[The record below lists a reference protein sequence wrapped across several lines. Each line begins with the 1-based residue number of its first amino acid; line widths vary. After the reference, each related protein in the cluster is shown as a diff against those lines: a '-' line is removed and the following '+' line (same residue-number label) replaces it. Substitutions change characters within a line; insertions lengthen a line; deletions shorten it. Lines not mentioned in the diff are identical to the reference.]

1 MCKCGCNTCDTK
13 STALV
18 LKENKFVH
26 TPISEGL
33 KYHIDNQI
41 PLSENIYR
49 IGSKEYMK
57 LYTEARSLY
66 SRGKL
71 DVSEADKYFLTETHV
86 GSFGM
91 FEGKRVP
98 LDIPMI
104 NEEEYYVTVNR
115 GPKIGKS
122 LVRSAESDYEE
133 PRIFS
138 KEEAKEYIKRVK
150 NSGATPGRIASY
162 WVSDRDMNRI
172 DENEDK
178 LSKIKQE
185 LEALRPGISW
195 IDDIRISSYDGS
207 LQVELDYTLY
217 PNEIKQLAQIATKYG
232 MELKYMTGKNASLVK
247 NKLNEN
253 IDTGDFLN
261 KNRDQ
266 IELDFGP
273 RTFRMLQ
280 MQLMKDDEA
289 FVRDWLVANGYMEEE
304 KLPFEE
310 TKKLTYNDF
319 VRMVRDDMM
328 AGAAPDEK
336 PSDKQVASRAK
347 SLYNDYLQGASVD
360 DLFEA
365 KKKKSKL
372 CKRGRDYIAAR
383 KRAGEK
389 SSAYLSGRA
398 VKVCK
403 GSIKGAGGKK
413 KKSYKNENIAPNH
426 DGKAAPYGSGYK
438 VLNIDEIAESLKDW
452 FEKENW
458 VRINTSGNITGPC
471 GTMKK
476 GKATTR
482 CLPKKKAQAMTKA
495 ERKATV
501 AKKVRGS
508 KKGKQFVSVKEQTY
522 SGFTRNPEDPA
533 SEPFEL
539 TGAVAQF
546 KEELRALF
554 GKFKDDLKNPEFIKG
569 VAQIMINWKS
579 LLRSQLKEATVDYD
593 FSKEELIRV
602 IKQLKRGASTEIGMI
617 KAFEIALGRELTD
630 DEIRGFKLKEA
641 EFRGKEVS
649 LNKPK
654 RGGSKA
660 YYVYVRDP
668 KTKKIKKVSFGSG
681 GLRAKIKNKDARNAF
696 AKRHNC
702 DKKKDRTKAGYWSC
716 NLPRYAKQLGLGA
729 NMNTFW

>member
-1 MCKCGCNTCDTK
+1 MCKCGCNSCETK

-18 LKENKFVH
+18 LKESKFVH

-41 PLSENIYR
+41 PLNENIYR

-71 DVSEADKYFLTETHV
+71 DVSEDDKYFLTETHV
-86 GSFGM
+86 GSFGI
-91 FEGKRVP
+91 FEQTSKVSKKRAKAELKQKIKGVRSDGMGKYDGKIFGLDDNDKKIELKDLKDLDKFNKFELGENKRVP
-98 LDIPMI
+98 LDIPML
-104 NEEEYYVTVNR
+104 NEEQEYYVTYNKGR
-115 GPKIGKS
+115 GQGKG
-122 LVRSAESDYEE
+122 LVKSKESDYEE

-138 KEEAKEYIKRVK
+138 KEEAEKYVK
-150 NSGATPGRIASY
+150 MASSGGATPGGSTAY

-172 DENEDK
+172 
-178 LSKIKQE
+178 
-185 LEALRPGISW
+185 
-195 IDDIRISSYDGS
+195 
-207 LQVELDYTLY
+207 
-217 PNEIKQLAQIATKYG
+217 
-232 MELKYMTGKNASLVK
+232 
-247 NKLNEN
+247 NEN

-280 MQLMKDDEA
+280 IQLMKDDEA
-289 FVRDWLVANGYMEEE
+289 FVRDWLVTNGYMDEE

-310 TKKLTYNDF
+310 SKYNQNQYDQDQYTLTEEQIEEVIGAIKSAYKKAKKWGKKQIKKAVKKVIKSVSPILE
-319 VRMVRDDMM
+319 
-328 AGAAPDEK
+328 DEI
-336 PSDKQVASRAK
+336 
-347 SLYNDYLQGASVD
+347 N
-360 DLFEA
+360 E

-413 KKSYKNENIAPNH
+413 KKSYKNENVIPNH

-438 VLNIDEIAESLKDW
+438 KLDIDKIAESLKDW
-452 FEKENW
+452 FGKEDW
-458 VRINTSGNITGPC
+458 VRINTSGNITGKC

-482 CLPKKKAQAMTKA
+482 CLPRKKAQAMTKA
-495 ERKATV
+495 ARKATV

-508 KKGKQFVSVKEQTY
+508 KKGKQFV
-522 SGFTRNPEDPA
+522 
-533 SEPFEL
+533 
-539 TGAVAQF
+539 AV
-546 KEELRALF
+546 
-554 GKFKDDLKNPEFIKG
+554 
-569 VAQIMINWKS
+569 
-579 LLRSQLKEATVDYD
+579 
-593 FSKEELIRV
+593 
-602 IKQLKRGASTEIGMI
+602 
-617 KAFEIALGRELTD
+617 
-630 DEIRGFKLKEA
+630 KEA

-702 DKKKDRTKAGYWSC
+702 KNKKDRTTAGYWSC

>member
-1 MCKCGCNTCDTK
+1 MCGCGCNTCNDK
-13 STALV
+13 SKTLI
-18 LKENKFVH
+18 LKESKFIH

-86 GSFGM
+86 GSFGI

-98 LDIPMI
+98 LDIPML
-104 NEEEYYVTVNR
+104 NEEQEYYVTYNKGR
-115 GPKIGKS
+115 GQGKG
-122 LVRSAESDYEE
+122 LVKSKESDYEE

-138 KEEAKEYIKRVK
+138 KEEAEEYVKMAKRGG
-150 NSGATPGRIASY
+150 SMAGQITAY

-172 DENEDK
+172 
-178 LSKIKQE
+178 
-185 LEALRPGISW
+185 
-195 IDDIRISSYDGS
+195 
-207 LQVELDYTLY
+207 
-217 PNEIKQLAQIATKYG
+217 
-232 MELKYMTGKNASLVK
+232 
-247 NKLNEN
+247 NEN

-280 MQLMKDDEA
+280 IQLMKDDEA

-304 KLPFEE
+304 ELPFEALTE
-310 TKKLTYNDF
+310 EQIEEVIGFIKKQYKN
-319 VRMVRDDMM
+319 
-328 AGAAPDEK
+328 AKNWGKKQIKAAVK
-336 PSDKQVASRAK
+336 KVIK
-347 SLYNDYLQGASVD
+347 SVSP
-360 DLFEA
+360 LFEDEINE

-372 CKRGRDYIAAR
+372 CKRGRNYIAAR

-403 GSIKGAGGKK
+403 GQIKGAGGKR
-413 KKSYKNENIAPNH
+413 KKSYKNENVAPNH

-438 VLNIDEIAESLKDW
+438 TLNIDEIVESLKDW
-452 FEKENW
+452 FGKEDW
-458 VRINTSGNITGPC
+458 VRINTSGNITGKC

-482 CLPKKKAQAMTKA
+482 CLPRKKAQAMTKA

-508 KKGKQFVSVKEQTY
+508 KKGKQFVAVKEQTY
-522 SGFTRNPEDPA
+522 SGFIRNPEDPA
-533 SEPFEL
+533 SEPFEP

-554 GKFKDDLKNPEFIKG
+554 GKFKGDLKNPEFIKG

-579 LLRSQLKEATVDYD
+579 LLRSQLNEVMVDYD

-602 IKQLKRGASTEIGMI
+602 IKQLKRGAGTEIGMI
-617 KAFEIALGRELTD
+617 KAFEKALGRELTD
-630 DEIRGFKLKEA
+630 DEIRGFKVDPSKIARVSLEEA

-654 RGGSKA
+654 RGGSKKF
-660 YYVYVRDP
+660 YVYVRDP
-668 KTKKIKKVSFGSG
+668 KTKKIKKVSFGAAG
-681 GLRAKIKNKDARNAF
+681 GGQSLKVKIKDKKARNAF
-696 AKRHNC
+696 ADRHNC
-702 DKKKDRTKAGYWSC
+702 KNKKDRTTAGYWSC
-716 NLPRYAKQLGLGA
+716 NLPKYAKQLGLGA